1 MSNSKRI
8 IVDISIL
15 VSLLFL
21 PWWVPCLIA
30 IFACWYCDFYEMII
44 LGFLIDTF
52 YASGYFFNVSG
63 YFISYGFTITAF
75 LMLFALR
82 KLKKRVRFS
91 A

>member
-8 IVDISIL
+8 IVDIAIL
-15 VSLLFL
+15 LSLFFL

-30 IFACWYCDFYEMII
+30 ILACWYCDFYEMII

-52 YASGYFFNVSG
+52 YASGHFFHVFSHAVP
-63 YFISYGFTITAF
+63 YGFTLTAF
-75 LMLFALR
+75 FMLFALR